1 MLVTGCF
8 CNASIW
14 HHWRF
19 IRGLKD
25 AGAILMG
32 SGKEEMVVLDSC
44 GDGVVN
50 FRFKDRD
57 EARLA

>member
-1 MLVTGCF
+1 MQTHAGNNMLVTGCF

-44 GDGVVN
+44 GDGVV
-50 FRFKDRD
+50 K
-57 EARLA
+57 